1 MKQKSKNNFNENIKE
16 IFFFNSVA
24 FFPIKWLWS
33 AEFRVNSKWIQREFE
48 VNFQWSEF
56 EVSIEALNLV
66 QDLVSSSLENNLINL
81 QTLKRTTKK
90 KIFYSSVSTFGVNK
104 VGSIEEIGK
113 LLSFSEIFSSV
124 LIIYIF
130 VFYFPCYFS

>member
-16 IFFFNSVA
+16 FFFFNSVA
-24 FFPIKWLWS
+24 FCPIKWLRS
-33 AEFRVNSKWIQREFE
+33 AEFRVNTKWIQREFE
-48 VNFQWSEF
+48 VNFQWNEF
-56 EVSIEALNLV
+56 EVWIEALNLV

-90 KIFYSSVSTFGVNK
+90 KIFHSSVSTFGVNK